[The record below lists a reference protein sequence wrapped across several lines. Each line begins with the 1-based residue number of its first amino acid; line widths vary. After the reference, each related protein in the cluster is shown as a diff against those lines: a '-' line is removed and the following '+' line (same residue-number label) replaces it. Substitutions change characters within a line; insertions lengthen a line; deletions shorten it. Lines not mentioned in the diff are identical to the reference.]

1 MVSQVAQART
11 STTSLCS
18 QMAFEAVKLGPMAQ
32 MYMARRAAPYM
43 LSGIVPA
50 GAAQVIAATDYSQEA
65 TASIARMTAI
75 MVSRSSSGHRV
86 VLRRHDTRTWYVPT
100 MHVWQ
105 NAQWHPL
112 HLWFTMSQVKLG
124 FVKLVA
130 SITSQCVRQDRQDSV
145 AKASTYL
152 HSSLVQQPLAAC
164 QSVQWDFMLATHE
177 ACTGRRRCLSR

>member
-11 STTSLCS
+11 STTGLCS

-86 VLRRHDTRTWYVPT
+86 VLRRHDTRTWSVPT

-105 NAQWHPL
+105 NAQWHHPALMVYNVTGQAPL
-112 HLWFTMSQVKLG
+112 RQPGGQHHLAVRAAGPARLSSQGKHIFAQQSG
-124 FVKLVA
+124 A
-130 SITSQCVRQDRQDSV
+130 
-145 AKASTYL
+145 AAAG
-152 HSSLVQQPLAAC
+152 SLPICPRGHYAGH
-164 QSVQWDFMLATHE
+164 T
-177 ACTGRRRCLSR
+177 